1 VAEAL
6 SACGARI
13 EATDD
18 GWKVR
23 GVPARLHGGTVEPHG
38 DHRIAMMAAVAGLYS
53 EQGVRVRDPECI
65 DVSFPGFRE
74 ILRALEAAVA
84 ERE

>member
-6 SACGARI
+6 TAAGGHVT
-13 EATDD
+13 ATDD
-18 GWKVR
+18 GWEIR
-23 GVPARLHGGTVEPHG
+23 GVPARLRGGTVDPHG
-38 DHRIAMMAAVAGLYS
+38 DHRIAMMGAIAGLYS
-53 EQGVRVRDPECI
+53 EQGVRLRDPACI

-84 ERE
+84 ERD